1 MQIRSEIQI
10 FLDKPTKGEDNYAKG
25 NAFER
30 MIRNVLESNGYEIT
44 SNANFT
50 NGEIDLWCEHIHD
63 KDILFVECKAK
74 ERVTVIDLHSFG
86 YKILINKPKKAY
98 FIHTFELEHYAA
110 GTQKED
116 FAKRSEF
123 NDVTFY
129 GPNKIIELLQ
139 VNNRICRINENE
151 IPRQITKRFLIFT
164 QFGDFFAY
172 IVNSTSFAI
181 PTDFYLFSAKD
192 GMNITDSKTVKAIQ
206 NKIPEITALK
216 FKTLQ
221 GKTNSSAT
229 SQIITETVVEISQ
242 SDSWLDYKPASEKF
256 FVGRKKIKAEIIQF
270 FKGVLKEIINKRIFY
285 LSGKSGMGKSSLI
298 NAVKASCFNK
308 QNKPKFFVFTVDSI
322 NAETEQFVGLA
333 FQELFKKA
341 IANNFI
347 KEDEIVGNKISFVSA
362 FDLLSDPSV
371 KQIMNYL
378 KVNNKILILIFDQ
391 FEDVF
396 RRDYLYKPFHEFL
409 LHVNNEQANIIV
421 GFSWKN
427 EITLSPESGSY
438 KFWQQAIGLGVPFEL
453 IGFNNEEVN
462 LIIAQLENEPK
473 IGKLSNS
480 LKSLLIENS
489 EGYPW
494 RIKKLC
500 IHIFNDVIVRKQK
513 LSELSKSNLNINN
526 LFKKDIDELSGIES
540 IALMTIAKNADIGSF
555 FHETE
560 IPEIIS
566 EKIIK
571 SLLDRRLIIKNGQ
584 VYKPY
589 WDAFREYLLR
599 DNIVQ
604 LTANQIL
611 RQSPNVCLEKFLL
624 FEVGKEFSLDALY
637 KKIDKESKSR
647 SSHLVNILI
656 DLQKMDLIQKND
668 EGNYFLSPNIT
679 PDENSFILIAKERI
693 KDSKVYSE
701 LLKSNEA
708 ILSTKKIADIYK
720 SCFDFTSTNDETWY
734 SYATTLIGWIF
745 YLELDISH
753 KILKAEK
760 GRKGG
765 MNLDNSKD
773 TAIIYNSPDNIIRIV
788 KDILGK
794 GIMQNIKDYPSAIL
808 RDLGVMGFLEKRGS
822 KLILVEG
829 KRKLLKSLILQD
841 EIEFK
846 KEIAKTALKLNK
858 IKTVTEIY
866 RANPFIKAKELYN
879 DYTDLFG
886 KSVNESSGPTYASK
900 LKSWAEFILNSE
912 NNFIET
918 IAIKPDKEQRK
929 IKTTLE
935 KSLKKSVTGWEKN
948 YQKLLRYYNK
958 YGHSN
963 INSKYGP
970 LGTWVFA
977 QRKFKDTLTEE
988 QIQKLDDVEY
998 NWVPADKKKRNY
1010 DAAWEIQY
1018 DNLKKYYEKNGHSNL
1033 QARDGKLGNW
1043 IVAQRQGRRPLS
1055 DEQKR
1060 RLNEIEFVWDPR
1072 QKEWE
1077 AMFKKWLEYV
1087 TKYPNRPI
1095 LSQDKQFTKL
1105 GRWVDKQRKLYNA
1118 KKLETKRY
1126 LLLKETPF
1134 PFKPKKLWSESYN
1147 ELKTFKELNGH
1158 IQLPPGKD
1166 YEQLRGWLAQ
1176 QRNRIKNGTLSPEKV
1191 KLLFEIGVV

>member
-1 MQIRSEIQI
+1 MNIRSEIQI
-10 FLDKPTKGEDNYAKG
+10 FLDKPSKAADNYAKG
-25 NAFER
+25 NALER
-30 MIRNVLESNGYEIT
+30 MIRNVLESNQYEIT
-44 SNANFT
+44 SNPNFT
-50 NGEIDLWCEHIHD
+50 IGELDLWCEHKHD

-74 ERVTVIDLHSFG
+74 EKVSVTDLQTFG
-86 YKILINKPKKAY
+86 YKIYTKKPAKAY
-98 FIHTFELEHYAA
+98 FIHTVELDHYAS
-110 GTQKED
+110 GTKLE
-116 FAKRSEF
+116 EF
-123 NDVTFY
+123 DNNNELRNVTFY

-139 VNNRICRINENE
+139 SHNKIEIIREHE
-151 IPRQITKRFLIFT
+151 IPKQVTKRFLIFT

-172 IVNSTSFAI
+172 IVNSTSFAV

-192 GMNITDSKTVKAIQ
+192 GMNITDSKTAKAIQ

-221 GKTNSSAT
+221 GKTNLSTT

-256 FVGRKKIKAEIIQF
+256 FVGRTKIRGEIMQF
-270 FKGVLKEIINKRIFY
+270 FRSVLNGKINKRVFY
-285 LSGKSGMGKSSLI
+285 LSGKSGIGKSSLI
-298 NAVKASCFNK
+298 NAIKATSFNK

-341 IANNFI
+341 IANSFI
-347 KEDEIVGNKISFVSA
+347 KEDGTVSDKISFVSS
-362 FDLLSDPSV
+362 FDLLSDSSV
-371 KQIMNYL
+371 QQIMRYL
-378 KVNNKILILIFDQ
+378 KANNKILILIFDQ

-409 LHVNNEQANIIV
+409 LHINNEQGNIIV

-427 EITLSPESGSY
+427 EITLSPESGSH
-438 KFWQQAIGLGVPFEL
+438 KFWQQAKGLGVPFEL
-453 IGFNNEEVN
+453 NTFNNEEVN
-462 LIIAQLENEPK
+462 LLIGQLENEPK

-480 LKSLLIENS
+480 LKSLLVENS
-489 EGYPW
+489 QGYPW
-494 RIKKLC
+494 LIKKLC
-500 IHIFNDVIVRKQK
+500 IHIYNEVVIRKQK
-513 LSELSKSNLNINN
+513 ISDLAKSNLNINN

-540 IALMTIAKNADIGSF
+540 NALMTIAKNADTGSF

-566 EKIIK
+566 EKVIK
-571 SLLDRRLIIKNGQ
+571 SLLDRRLIIKTGQ
-584 VYKPY
+584 FYKPY
-589 WDAFREYLLR
+589 WDVFREYLLR
-599 DNIVQ
+599 GNIIP
-604 LTANQIL
+604 LTANHIL

-624 FEVGKEFSLDALY
+624 FEVGKKYSLAALN

-656 DLQKMDLIQKND
+656 DLQKMDLIQKDD
-668 EGNYFLSPNIT
+668 EGNYFLSANIT
-679 PDENSFILIAKERI
+679 PDESSFILIAKERI
-693 KDSKVYSE
+693 KESKVYSE
-701 LLKSNEA
+701 LLNSNET
-708 ILSTKKIADIYK
+708 ILSTKKIAEIYK
-720 SCFDFTSTNDETWY
+720 NCFDFTSTNEQTWY

-745 YLELDISH
+745 YLELDIKH

-760 GRKGG
+760 GRRGG

-773 TAIIYNSPDNIIRIV
+773 TAIIYNSPDNIIKIV

-808 RDLGVMGFLEKRGS
+808 RDLGIMGFLEKRGS
-822 KLILVEG
+822 KLILVEE
-829 KRKLLKSLILQD
+829 KRKLLQSLILQD

-900 LKSWAEFILNSE
+900 LKPWAEFILNSE
-912 NNFIET
+912 NNFIEIT
-918 IAIKPDKEQRK
+918 AIKPDKEQRK

-935 KSLKKSVTGWEKN
+935 KSLKKSVSGWEKN

-1010 DAAWEIQY
+1010 DAAWETQY
-1018 DNLKKYYEKNGHSNL
+1018 DNLKKYYDKNGHSNL
-1033 QARDGKLGNW
+1033 QARDGTLGTW
-1043 IVAQRQGRRPLS
+1043 IVAQRKKALT
-1055 DEQKR
+1055 EQQKEK
-1060 RLNEIEFVWDPR
+1060 LNAIEFPWDPR
-1072 QKEWE
+1072 MKEWE
-1077 AMFKKWLEYV
+1077 VNFKKWLDYV
-1087 TKYPNRPI
+1087 AKYPNRPI
-1095 LSQDKQFTKL
+1095 LAQDKQFPQL
-1105 GRWVDKQRKLYNA
+1105 GRWVDKQRKKKRAN
-1118 KKLETKRY
+1118 KLENKRY
-1126 LLLKETPF
+1126 LKLKDTPF
-1134 PFKPKKLWSESYN
+1134 PFNPKKLWIESYN
-1147 ELKTFKELNGH
+1147 ELKVFRELNGH